1 MRFSQDFIRKV
12 EDATDL
18 VGLIQDQGV
27 ALRKAGT
34 SFKACCPFHNEKTP
48 SFNINPQ
55 RGFFHCFGCNVGG
68 GAVKF
73 LMLHERVSFVEAITE
88 LARKAGIALEGES
101 GPRKRDDA
109 DEGMACLKQAQTFF
123 CQQLREPGGEEAR
136 NYLEERKVPTAL
148 QERFALGY
156 APDDWQ
162 GLLRHLQTRSIPN
175 GLVVRVGLAKT
186 SERSERPYDRFRN
199 RLIFPIRDPRG
210 RCIAFGG
217 RILGAEDGPKY
228 LNSPETDYYHKSQ
241 ILYGLYEGLDSI
253 RRSRKLLVVEGYLDV
268 MRLHEYGIGE
278 AVAPCGTALTPKH
291 VQVAERYA
299 DVVTLLFDGD
309 EAGRNAALKN
319 ARLFLASKAE
329 AQVVTLPL
337 GEDPDTFLLKN
348 GAKAMRD
355 LLADAKPLLEFL
367 VQETLSR
374 MPDSVQGR
382 MRAVEELVPLLVQIP
397 QQDRRQLTLVALAD
411 QLKVSPEVLLRKL
424 PESLHSENENAK
436 PIHSAHT
443 ESSRTDE
450 WWVVQALLAQGQ
462 LWSLAR
468 QYLLPEEM
476 QDTRLRHIYSRLMQ
490 LPPDL
495 LYPLDPS
502 GVERQDPELH
512 RDLAPLLAEDFLER
526 NLESQ
531 FRWSVRR
538 LKERSLKLRYQEKS
552 AGLVEEDRLRA
563 GMELRRLN
571 AQLQQLLPQVETMQ
585 AP

>member
-1 MRFSQDFIRKV
+1 
-12 EDATDL
+12 
-18 VGLIQDQGV
+18 
-27 ALRKAGT
+27 
-34 SFKACCPFHNEKTP
+34 
-48 SFNINPQ
+48 
-55 RGFFHCFGCNVGG
+55 
-68 GAVKF
+68 
-73 LMLHERVSFVEAITE
+73 
-88 LARKAGIALEGES
+88 
-101 GPRKRDDA
+101 
-109 DEGMACLKQAQTFF
+109 
-123 CQQLREPGGEEAR
+123 
-136 NYLEERKVPTAL
+136 
-148 QERFALGY
+148 
-156 APDDWQ
+156 
-162 GLLRHLQTRSIPN
+162 
-175 GLVVRVGLAKT
+175 
-186 SERSERPYDRFRN
+186 
-199 RLIFPIRDPRG
+199 
-210 RCIAFGG
+210 
-217 RILGAEDGPKY
+217 
-228 LNSPETDYYHKSQ
+228 
-241 ILYGLYEGLDSI
+241 
-253 RRSRKLLVVEGYLDV
+253 
-268 MRLHEYGIGE
+268 
-278 AVAPCGTALTPKH
+278 
-291 VQVAERYA
+291 
-299 DVVTLLFDGD
+299 
-309 EAGRNAALKN
+309 
-319 ARLFLASKAE
+319 
-329 AQVVTLPL
+329 
-337 GEDPDTFLLKN
+337 
-348 GAKAMRD
+348 
-355 LLADAKPLLEFL
+355 
-367 VQETLSR
+367 

-382 MRAVEELVPLLVQIP
+382 MRAVEELVPLLAQIP

-495 LYPLDPS
+495 LHPLDPS

-571 AQLQQLLPQVETMQ
+571 AQLQQLLPQAETMQ

>member
-1 MRFSQDFIRKV
+1 MRFTQDFIRKV
-12 EDATDL
+12 EDTTDL

-34 SFKACCPFHNEKTP
+34 SFKACCPFHQEKTP
-48 SFNINPQ
+48 SFNVNPQ
-55 RGFFHCFGCNVGG
+55 RGFFHCFGCGVGG

-88 LARKAGIALEGES
+88 LARKAGITLEGES
-101 GPRKRDDA
+101 GPRKREDA
-109 DEGMACLKQAQTFF
+109 DEGMACLNQALTFF
-123 CQQLREPGGEEAR
+123 RQQLREPGGEEAR
-136 NYLEERKVPTAL
+136 SYLEERQVPESQ
-148 QERFALGY
+148 QERFALGF

-175 GLVVRVGLAKT
+175 GLVVKVGLAKT

-228 LNSPETDYYHKSQ
+228 LNSPETDYYQKSQ
-241 ILYGLYEGLDSI
+241 ILYGLHEGMDAI

-268 MRLHEYGIGE
+268 MRLHEYGIAE

-319 ARLFLASKAE
+319 ARLFLSSKAE
-329 AQVVTLPL
+329 AQIVTLPL

-348 GAKAMRD
+348 GAEAMRK
-355 LLADAKPLLEFL
+355 LLAEAKPLLEFL

-382 MRAVEELVPLLVQIP
+382 MRAVEELAPLLAQIP

-411 QLKVSPEVLLRKL
+411 QLKVGTEVLLQKL
-424 PESLHSENENAK
+424 PESLHSENE
-436 PIHSAHT
+436 SATSIPAPT
-443 ESSRTDE
+443 ESRQNDE

-462 LWSLAR
+462 LWPLAR

-476 QDTRLRHIYSRLMQ
+476 QDAGIRHIYSRLMQ

-495 LYPLDPS
+495 LHPLDLA
-502 GVERQDPELH
+502 GIEREDSELH
-512 RDLAPLLAEDFLER
+512 RDLVPLLAEDFLER

-538 LKERSLKLRYQEKS
+538 LKERSLKQRYQEKS
-552 AGLVEEDRLRA
+552 AGLAEEDRLRA

-571 AQLQQLLPQVETMQ
+571 AQLQQLLPQAEA
-585 AP
+585 APAP

>member
-18 VGLIQDQGV
+18 VSLIQDQGI
-27 ALRKAGT
+27 ALRKAGA

-48 SFNINPQ
+48 SFNVNPQ
-55 RGFFHCFGCNVGG
+55 RGFFHCFGCGVGG

-109 DEGMACLKQAQTFF
+109 DEGMACLNQSLTFF
-123 CQQLREPGGEEAR
+123 RQQLKEPGGEEAR
-136 NYLEERKVPTAL
+136 HYLVQRKVPEAL

-175 GLVVRVGLAKT
+175 GLVVKVGLAKT

-217 RILGAEDGPKY
+217 RILGADDGPKY
-228 LNSPETDYYHKSQ
+228 LNSPETDYYRKSQ
-241 ILYGLYEGLDSI
+241 ILYGLYEGLEAI

-268 MRLHEYGIGE
+268 MRLHEFGVAE

-329 AQVVTLPL
+329 VQVVTLPH

-348 GAKAMRD
+348 GAEALRG
-355 LLADAKPLLEFL
+355 LLAEAKPLLEFL
-367 VQETLSR
+367 VQETLAR
-374 MPDSVQGR
+374 MPNSVQGR
-382 MRAVEELVPLLVQIP
+382 MRAVEELVPLLAQIP

-411 QLKVSPEVLLRKL
+411 QLKVGTEVLLRKL

-436 PIHSAHT
+436 PIPSAHT
-443 ESSRTDE
+443 ESGHTDE
-450 WWVVQALLAQGQ
+450 WWVVQALLVRGQ
-462 LWSLAR
+462 LWAVAR

-476 QDTRLRHIYSRLMQ
+476 QDARLRHIYSRLMQ
-490 LPPDL
+490 LSEDVL
-495 LYPLDPS
+495 HPLDLP
-502 GVERQDPELH
+502 GIERQDHELH
-512 RDLAPLLAEDFLER
+512 RDLVPLLAEGFLER

-538 LKERSLKLRYQEKS
+538 LKERSLKMRYQEKS
-552 AGLVEEDRLRA
+552 AGLTEEDRLRA
-563 GMELRRLN
+563 GMELRHLN
-571 AQLQQLLPQVETMQ
+571 AQLQQLLPQTDTSQV
-585 AP
+585 P